1 MNKETKEN
9 NEQTTVEPDT
19 PAETEA
25 LRAMRESYE
34 AQLAA
39 LRQEQANAREEH
51 AKQIRE
57 ILLSGGNKR
66 SEKGPT
72 ADEEEETEEE
82 HVARAAREIADKIL
96 KR

>member
-1 MNKETKEN
+1 MNKEKNKN
-9 NEQTTVEPDT
+9 NEQTTVEPGT

-34 AQLAA
+34 AQLQT
-39 LRQEQANAREEH
+39 LREEMANTREEH

-57 ILLSGGNKR
+57 ILLSGRKPQK
-66 SEKGPT
+66 EAP

-82 HVARAAREIADKIL
+82 HVQSVARAIADKIL